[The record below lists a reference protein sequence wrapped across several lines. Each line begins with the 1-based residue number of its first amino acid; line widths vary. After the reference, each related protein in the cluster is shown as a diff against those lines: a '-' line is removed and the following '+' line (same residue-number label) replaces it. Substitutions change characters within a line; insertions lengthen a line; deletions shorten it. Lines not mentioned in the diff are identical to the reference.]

1 MTTSHPMKLSVHT
14 GWCLGC
20 TGCIIWP
27 VSQWQLGAI
36 GSSQLLFLLQ
46 LPRFLLLLLTLPLL
60 CVFGKQFTNIRLL
73 LLLLLPRLIFIH
85 LSKHHKNA
93 LINSSH
99 SISNQAEIRHIIYTA
114 RLQRI
119 LIFKHA
125 HMGVYTIDTLSVVYL
140 KHSQYQCND

>member
-73 LLLLLPRLIFIH
+73 LLLSRLIFIH

-99 SISNQAEIRHIIYTA
+99 SISNQAYNIHCKTTANTDIQTRTHGCIHHRHIICSIS
-114 RLQRI
+114 Q
-119 LIFKHA
+119 
-125 HMGVYTIDTLSVVYL
+125 TLSVPV
-140 KHSQYQCND
+140 